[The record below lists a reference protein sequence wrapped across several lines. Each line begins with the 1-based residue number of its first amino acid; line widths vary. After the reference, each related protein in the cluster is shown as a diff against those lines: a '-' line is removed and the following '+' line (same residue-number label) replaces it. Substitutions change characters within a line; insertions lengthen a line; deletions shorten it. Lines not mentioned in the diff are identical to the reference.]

1 MVCET
6 TSGRSRLDKLLP
18 VRIVSEKT
26 TTVDS
31 RATSY
36 FRPETFISEL
46 LPVGHVITRVEATDE
61 DDGQNARLSYSIIS
75 GGGAAGRRRGGP
87 DRDETPLFIID
98 DVSGEI
104 STSREMRRDDVGRYR
119 LLVTVSDS
127 GLPRRS
133 TTVQLAVVV
142 NVTGGLYPAG
152 PLVPPAAAASDV
164 DDTDF
169 TVARSSRSGS
179 ITWYT
184 ACFRSETSI
193 AKQLLTVGDSARR
206 CFRSG
211 MNYFRSKMSANQLLP
226 ACRVRIKLV
235 PVGDGRCERTTCG
248 WSRGE

>member
-193 AKQLLTVGDSARR
+193 AKQLLRLVTVH
-206 CFRSG
+206 
-211 MNYFRSKMSANQLLP
+211 
-226 ACRVRIKLV
+226 
-235 PVGDGRCERTTCG
+235 DGAFDQG
-248 WSRGE
+248 